1 MDSKVIVKVFS
12 SAVIKKPW
20 QIKYIVKYLWLCW
33 SGIKI
38 FACIIVTKLIWKW
51 LHCHHVC
58 SLDKDVDR
66 VLHAGSEQQWWW
78 RRWQTLLDRCPLV
91 FPLDIFT
98 ANGPHTIT
106 SATCKSCTRQQA
118 TRCQDS
124 SQNQNQS
131 PSHPPAV
138 YWQPEGPEKKPIAAE
153 FVFHPISFPAV
164 WRTVQKVHASACWW
178 ILTRMYWSLVNFLCL
193 SSPEQWPRTS

>member
-1 MDSKVIVKVFS
+1 MHWRNTCLKGLYTFHIKVFN

-20 QIKYIVKYLWLCW
+20 QIKSVVKYLWLCW
-33 SGIKI
+33 SGIMI

-66 VLHAGSEQQWWW
+66 VLHACSEQQWWW

-91 FPLDIFT
+91 FPLDIFI

-106 SATCKSCTRQQA
+106 SAACKSCTRQQA
-118 TRCQDS
+118 TRCKDS

-138 YWQPEGPEKKPIAAE
+138 HWQPVGPEKNPSLQSLFFI
-153 FVFHPISFPAV
+153 P
-164 WRTVQKVHASACWW
+164 SAFLLCDG
-178 ILTRMYWSLVNFLCL
+178 LSKRCMLLHVGGYWPGWTGV
-193 SSPEQWPRTS
+193 